1 MLFGFFSF
9 IAFMAI
15 ILALLL
21 FFLFLFW
28 IWRRTQKAAPQKIL
42 PPKAGG
48 AWPIIGHLHLLGGT
62 QPAHIILGDMA
73 DKNGPIFSIKLGMR
87 RAIVVS
93 SSKMANECFTTNDKV
108 FASRPK
114 ALAIELM
121 GYNYAMF
128 GFSPY
133 GSYWRHVRRI
143 VTLEVLSNHRIEMFK
158 HIRESE
164 VNTAIKEIYEL
175 LPKNNNALVE
185 MRRWFGYVTL
195 NIVFMMVIKKRL
207 AWAVTKD
214 ENEGNDQSRNAMRDF
229 FVLTGTFVASDVL
242 PYLRWLD
249 LGGYEKAMKKIAKK
263 LDHELEGWL
272 EEHKQRRIYG
282 EVKKEHQDFMDVMLS
297 IVDDSEEISSY
308 DGDTIT
314 KATCLTLILAGT
326 DTTTVTMTWA
336 LCLLLNNREALKK
349 AQLEL
354 DLQVGRDRL
363 VMESDVKNLV
373 YLQAVIK
380 ETMRLYP
387 AGPLSVPHESLEDCT
402 LAGYHIPAGTRLL
415 VNLSKIHRDP
425 QVWSDPTEFRPERFL
440 TTHKDVDFKGQHFE
454 FIPFGSGRR
463 VCPGISFALQV
474 MQLTLANFLHAFEIT
489 TVPADEPVD
498 MTEKV
503 GLTSLKTTPLEVH
516 LTPRLPSSAYE

>member
-1 MLFGFFSF
+1 
-9 IAFMAI
+9 MAS
-15 ILALLL
+15 ILALFL
-21 FFLFLFW
+21 FFLFIVW
-28 IWRRTQKAAPQKIL
+28 IWRRTQKTALQKIL

-48 AWPIIGHLHLLGGT
+48 AWPLIGHLHLLGGM
-62 QPAHIILGDMA
+62 QPAHITLGDMA
-73 DKNGPIFSIKLGMR
+73 DKNGPVFSINLGMH

-93 SSKMANECFTTNDKV
+93 SSKIAKECFTTNDKI
-108 FASRPK
+108 FANRPK
-114 ALAIELM
+114 SLAAELM
-121 GYNYAMF
+121 GYNYALL

-143 VTLEVLSNHRIEMFK
+143 VTLEILSNHRIEMFK

-164 VNTAIKEIYEL
+164 INT
-175 LPKNNNALVE
+175 NNNTLVE
-185 MRRWFGYVTL
+185 MKRWFGYVTQNVL
-195 NIVFMMVIKKRL
+195 FMMVIKKRFSWS
-207 AWAVTKD
+207 ATKD
-214 ENEGNDQSRNAMRDF
+214 ENKGNDQCRKAMRDL
-229 FVLTGTFVASDVL
+229 FVLTGTFVVSDLL

-249 LGGYEKAMKKIAKK
+249 LGGYEKAMKKTARE

-272 EEHKQRRIYG
+272 EEHKQRRISG

-297 IVDDSEEISSY
+297 IVIDSEEISSHEA
-308 DGDTIT
+308 DAIT
-314 KATCLTLILAGT
+314 KATCLALILAGT
-326 DTTTVTMTWA
+326 DTTTI
-336 LCLLLNNREALKK
+336 
-349 AQLEL
+349 
-354 DLQVGRDRL
+354 GRDRL
-363 VMESDVKNLV
+363 VMESDLKNLV

-387 AGPLSVPHESLEDCT
+387 AAPLSLPHESFEDCT

-425 QVWSDPTEFRPERFL
+425 QVWSDPTEFCPERFL

-454 FIPFGSGRR
+454 LIPFGSGRR

-489 TVPADEPVD
+489 TVPAYEPVD

-503 GLTSLKTTPLEVH
+503 GITSLKDTPLEYMLNSYNIAKEFLNDLH
-516 LTPRLPSSAYE
+516 AQGLC

>member
-1 MLFGFFSF
+1 MEENPKSC
-9 IAFMAI
+9 
-15 ILALLL
+15 
-21 FFLFLFW
+21 
-28 IWRRTQKAAPQKIL
+28 PQKIL

-62 QPAHIILGDMA
+62 QPAHITLGDMA
-73 DKNGPIFSIKLGMR
+73 DKNGPIFSIKLGMH

-93 SSKMANECFTTNDKV
+93 SSKIAKECFTTNDKI
-108 FASRPK
+108 FANRPK
-114 ALAIELM
+114 SLATELM

-128 GFSPY
+128 VFSPY

-143 VTLEVLSNHRIEMFK
+143 ATLEVLSNQRIEMLK

-175 LPKNNNALVE
+175 STKNNNALVE

-195 NIVFMMVIKKRL
+195 NVVFMMVIKKRF
-207 AWAVTKD
+207 AWAATKD
-214 ENEGNDQSRNAMRDF
+214 ENEGNDQCQNTMRDF
-229 FVLTGTFVASDVL
+229 FVLSGIFVAADVL

-272 EEHKQRRIYG
+272 EEHKQRRISEG
-282 EVKKEHQDFMDVMLS
+282 VKEGHQDFMDVMLS
-297 IVDDSEEISSY
+297 IVIDSEEISSY
-308 DGDTIT
+308 DADTIT
-314 KATCLTLILAGT
+314 KATCLGLILAGT

-349 AQLEL
+349 AQQEL
-354 DLQVGRDRL
+354 DLQIGRDRL

-387 AGPLSVPHESLEDCT
+387 AAPLSVPHESLEDCT
-402 LAGYHIPAGTRLL
+402 LAGYHIPMGTRLL

-425 QVWSDPTEFRPERFL
+425 QVWSDPTEFCPERFL
-440 TTHKDVDFKGQHFE
+440 TTHKDVDFKGHHFE
-454 FIPFGSGRR
+454 LIPFGSGRR

-474 MQLTLANFLHAFEIT
+474 MQLTLANFLHAFEIM
-489 TVPADEPVD
+489 TVPTDEPVD
-498 MTEKV
+498 MTEKF
-503 GLTSLKTTPLEVH
+503 GLTSLKATPLEVH
-516 LTPRLPSSAYE
+516 LTPRLPSSAYA